1 MTGCA
6 SYNTLQYTASHCN
19 TLHHTATHCITLQY
33 TASHCHTLH
42 HTAIHCI
49 TMQYTASHCNTLH
62 HTAIHCNTLQH
73 QRSVDDLLIDDWF
86 SILQRFAAPSA
97 AVADAMH
104 QVLSRTAL
112 DKGNYIGLHWRRGDR
127 GHPEMGEQVYF
138 FIIFAYTARG
148 PRAPQNG
155 VSRRNFF
162 QYGQISDRRNI
173 SIV

>member
-1 MTGCA
+1 MLVDDWL
-6 SYNTLQYTASHCN
+6 SILLYIHCN
-19 TLHHTATHCITLQY
+19 TLQHTATHCHTLQRQR
-33 TASHCHTLH
+33 SVDSMLVCDWLSILQ

-49 TMQYTASHCNTLH
+49 
-62 HTAIHCNTLQH
+62 TLQH
-73 QRSVDDLLIDDWF
+73 QRSVDELLIDDWF

-112 DKGNYIGLHWRRGDR
+112 DKGNYIGVHWRRGDR